1 MMNNYLVFRLS
12 ERIFGVRLQGA
23 IEILPWR
30 RTRPVPLAYSYVEGV
45 MDYRGTLY
53 PVFQISQLLG
63 LSRPGPIGFTAPDEQ
78 PPKGKSII
86 LLQEGK
92 WPFGI
97 SVDSVVKM
105 SVLQDPEGQAQAV
118 KGMNMQFVKGM
129 QYEED
134 QEIIL
139 ISFERLFHAG

>member
-1 MMNNYLVFRLS
+1 MMNNYLLFRLH
-12 ERIFGVRLQGA
+12 ERLFGVQLQGA

-30 RTRPVPLAYSYVEGV
+30 RTRPVPLAHAYVEGV

-53 PVFQISQLLG
+53 PVFQTSQLLG

-78 PPKGKSII
+78 PVKGKSII
-86 LLQEGK
+86 LLQEGM

-97 SVDSVVKM
+97 SVDSIVKM
-105 SVLQDPEGQAQAV
+105 AVLQDPDGQAQPIQGIDMQLV
-118 KGMNMQFVKGM
+118 KGVHC
-129 QYEED
+129 EED